1 MVRARDGIF
10 IWKISIYPKKKVY
23 ETQESGKINWLYTTY
38 VLDAHIF
45 FFFMYFVYRK
55 HAFSTTGQQLY
66 YYQRQFFIYFFLFRT
81 IKREHRVLENTI

>member
-38 VLDAHIF
+38 VLDAHI